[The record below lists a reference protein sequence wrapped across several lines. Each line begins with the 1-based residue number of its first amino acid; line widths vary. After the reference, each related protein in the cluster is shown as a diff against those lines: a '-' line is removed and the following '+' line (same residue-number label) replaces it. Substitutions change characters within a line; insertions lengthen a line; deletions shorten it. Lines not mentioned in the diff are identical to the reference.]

1 MGRFYNDKE
10 GEIIMAKPLTKVK
23 LLEKA
28 SAKPLTKE
36 DIVTLTQYVG
46 LSAPEKIDIVTIE
59 KLKSALEYYIKRIS
73 NDKAW
78 IESDDTIMEFSINQL
93 KKAFP
98 AIYENA
104 GDTKRLKS
112 ERDEISRSNEIKYEK

>member
-1 MGRFYNDKE
+1 
-10 GEIIMAKPLTKVK
+10 MAEPLTKNKVN
-23 LLEKA
+23 
-28 SAKPLTKE
+28 KE
-36 DIVTLTQYVG
+36 CDETCTEDTEIVHL
-46 LSAPEKIDIVTIE
+46 KD
-59 KLKSALEYYIKRIS
+59 LKSALEYYIKRIS